1 MILSGSNGSNRGL
14 SGCSVILCDVISFIW
29 EKNIIFVFELFND
42 EMMQMK
48 GICVIRETN
57 KIIQE

>member
-1 MILSGSNGSNRGL
+1 MISSGSNSSNSL